1 MTLWVWGGFIA
12 IILVLLAIDLGVLNR
27 NPHAVKAKEA
37 LIWTGVWISLALAF
51 NVLLYFGYSNHWLG
65 LGQTVGLP
73 LEGGQAALEFFT
85 AYVVEKSLSLD
96 NIFVIAV
103 IFGFFGVPQRFQHKV
118 LFWGILGA
126 LVMRG
131 AMIVGGMAL
140 IHQFEWLT
148 YVFAVMLLATAAKL
162 MVSQHEA
169 IEPERNPL
177 VRLTRRFVPVVD
189 DVESGKFFTRVDGKF
204 AVTTM
209 FLVLLLVESTD
220 LLFAIDSIP
229 ACFAVTQDPFLVFTS
244 NIFAILGLRSL
255 YFALAAIMDTFRY
268 LKQSLVFLLAF
279 VGVKM
284 LLVHTEAAIPTWVS
298 LSFIAGIL
306 GVGIAASVLALQ
318 RERRNGVKQSHEVP
332 GDEH

>member
-1 MTLWVWGGFIA
+1 MTLWVWGGFIG
-12 IILVLLAIDLGVLNR
+12 LVLFLLALDLGVLNR
-27 NPHAVKAKEA
+27 NPHAIKAKEA
-37 LIWTGVWISLALAF
+37 LAWTAFWIALALCF
-51 NVLLYFGYSNHWLG
+51 NVLLYFGYSNQWLG
-65 LGQTVGLP
+65 LGESVGLP
-73 LEGGQAALEFFT
+73 NTGSQAALEFFT

-103 IFGFFGVPQRFQHKV
+103 IFGFFGVPLKYQHKV

-131 AMIVGGMAL
+131 VMIVGGTVL
-140 IHQFEWLT
+140 LHRFEWLT
-148 YVFAVMLLATAAKL
+148 YIFAAMLLATAAKL

-169 IEPERNPL
+169 IEPEKNPL
-177 VRLTRRFVPVVD
+177 VKLTRRIVPVVD
-189 DVESGKFFTRVDGKF
+189 EVESGKFFARVDGKF
-204 AVTTM
+204 AVTTL
-209 FLVLLLVESTD
+209 FIVLVLIESTD

-229 ACFAVTQDPFLVFTS
+229 ACFAVTKDPFLVFTS

-284 LLVHTEAAIPTWVS
+284 LLVHTDAAIPTWVS
-298 LSFIAGIL
+298 LTFIAGIL
-306 GVGIAASVLALQ
+306 GVGVGASIIAMRRDSHQPAPALP
-318 RERRNGVKQSHEVP
+318 RP
-332 GDEH
+332 DDEEH

>member
-1 MTLWVWGGFIA
+1 MTIWVWGGFIA
-12 IILVLLAIDLGVLNR
+12 VVLFLLALDLGVLNR
-27 NPHAVKAKEA
+27 NPHAIKAKEA
-37 LIWTGVWISLALAF
+37 LMWTAFWIALALCF
-51 NVLLYFGYSNHWLG
+51 NVLLYYAYSNQWLG
-65 LGQTVGLP
+65 LGVEVGLP
-73 LEGGQAALEFFT
+73 KSGTDAALEFFT

-103 IFGFFGVPQRFQHKV
+103 IFGFFGVPLKYQHKV

-131 AMIVGGMAL
+131 VMIVGGMAL
-140 IHQFEWLT
+140 LHKFEWLT
-148 YVFAVMLLATAAKL
+148 YVFAVMLLGTAAKL

-169 IEPERNPL
+169 IEPEKNPL
-177 VRLTRRFVPVVD
+177 VKLTRRFVPVVD
-189 DVESGKFFTRVDGKF
+189 EVESGKFFTRVDGKF

-209 FLVLLLVESTD
+209 FLVLVLIESTD

-229 ACFAVTQDPFLVFTS
+229 ACFAVTSDPFLVFTS

-255 YFALAAIMDTFRY
+255 YFALAAIMETFRY

-284 LLVHTEAAIPTWVS
+284 MLVHTEAAIPTWVS

-306 GVGIAASVLALQ
+306 GVGVGASIIAMR
-318 RERRNGVKQSHEVP
+318 RENHNPAPPLEQPLPE
-332 GDEH
+332 EE

>member
-1 MTLWVWGGFIA
+1 MTFWVWGGFIA
-12 IILVLLAIDLGVLNR
+12 VVLVLLAIDLGLLNR
-27 NPHAVKAKEA
+27 NPHAIKAKEA
-37 LIWTGVWISLALAF
+37 LMWTALWISLALGF
-51 NVLLYFGYSNHWLG
+51 NVLLYFAYTHHWLG
-65 LGQTVGLP
+65 LGETVGLP
-73 LEGGQAALEFFT
+73 LEGGEAALEFFT

-103 IFGFFGVPQRFQHKV
+103 IFGFFGVPLKYQHKV
-118 LFWGILGA
+118 LFWGIIGA

-131 AMIVGGMAL
+131 IMIVGGMAL
-140 IHQFEWLT
+140 IHRFEWLT
-148 YVFAVMLLATAAKL
+148 YVFAAMLLATAAKL
-162 MVSQHEA
+162 MVSQHES
-169 IEPERNPL
+169 IEPEKNPL
-177 VRLTRRFVPVVD
+177 VKLTRRFVPVVN
-189 DVESGKFFTRVDGKF
+189 DVESGNFFTRQDGKF

-209 FLVLLLVESTD
+209 FLVLLLIESTD

-284 LLVHTEAAIPTWVS
+284 MLVHTEAAIPTWVS

-306 GVGIAASVLALQ
+306 GVGVGASVIAMQ
-318 RERRNGVKQSHEVP
+318 REKRTKVDVIPVP
-332 GDEH
+332 RTEED